1 MKQKGIIIILTI
13 LIVTGATVATL
24 TGIFSSGGTGPGTF
38 QSIHGNEVKLYGKG
52 IYQYMS
58 ADVAP
63 QGIAQDWVTL
73 IVGIPLLIIS
83 LVLSRKRAVRYRIL
97 LAGVTGY
104 FMLTYMF
111 YLAMAVYNPLFLL
124 YAALF
129 GLSFFSLTVNLI
141 DIFPDFTLLGY
152 SGKVPLRFAGGFLI
166 FNAVAI
172 ASMWLGVVVPP
183 LIDGSIYPKEL
194 AHYTTLIVQGY
205 DLGLALPIAAVTGI
219 LLIRKNRFGLMFGPV
234 YLVFLTVLM
243 MALVGKII
251 AMGMAGYPIFPAI
264 FVIPPIMLLSGF
276 LSYKLLKGI
285 NHASKNG

>member
-1 MKQKGIIIILTI
+1 MQNKVILILTI
-13 LIVTGATVATL
+13 LIVIGASIATL
-24 TGIFSSGGTGPGTF
+24 IGILSAGGTCPATF
-38 QSIHGNEVKLYGKG
+38 QSIHGNEVILYGKG
-52 IYQYMS
+52 IYKYMS
-58 ADVAP
+58 VDVAP

-73 IVGIPLLIIS
+73 LAGIPLLIAS
-83 LVLSRKRAVRYRIL
+83 LVFSRKGSVRYRIL

-141 DIFPDFTLLGY
+141 DIFPDFFIQGY

-172 ASMWLGVVVPP
+172 ASLWLGVVVPP

-205 DLGLALPIAAVTGI
+205 DLGFALPIAAVIGI
-219 LLIRKNRFGLMFGPV
+219 LLLKRNRFGLLLGPV
-234 YLVFLTVLM
+234 YLVFLTILM

-251 AMGMAGYPIFPAI
+251 AMGIAGYPIIPAI
-264 FVIPPIMLLSGF
+264 FLIPPIMLISGILAF
-276 LSYKLLKGI
+276 RLLNGI
-285 NHASKNG
+285 KTA